1 MKVRVSNRGSYPS
14 SSSSQRWELY
24 LRYVK
29 IKDASNENLGIT
41 ASALNSPPGD

>member
-24 LRYVK
+24 LRHMR
-29 IKDASNENLGIT
+29 ILDASEKSLGIT